1 MRRFSPLAQ
10 RRIRAFAANRRAL
23 TALVA
28 FVAVFALTLLA
39 ELIANDRPL
48 LLKYD
53 GKLYF
58 PVFAEYT
65 EQEFGGDFPT
75 PADYRDEFV
84 RQNIEKNGWMIMPPV
99 PFSFN
104 TVDYDLTTPT
114 PAPPSSRHW
123 LGTDDEG
130 RDIGADIVRNPAVG
144 GFCFSADNGFFAYRH
159 FRRCGAGVFWRQNR
173 YFYAAVYGNMGIASA
188 VVYFDYC
195 RQYFRPDVLEPADY
209 FDVFFLDIADRNGA
223 GGVSARQKSGICKSG
238 QGFGGRKRAD
248 YLPAYSAQCRGYDG
262 YVCAV
267 YSVGSDCGSDG
278 A

>member
-1 MRRFSPLAQ
+1 M
-10 RRIRAFAANRRAL
+10 
-23 TALVA
+23 
-28 FVAVFALTLLA
+28 
-39 ELIANDRPL
+39 
-48 LLKYD
+48 LKYD

-130 RDIGADIVRNPAVG
+130 RDILARILYGIRLSVVFAFLLTMVSSLIGISAGAV
-144 GFCFSADNGFFAYRH
+144 
-159 FRRCGAGVFWRQNR
+159 
-173 YFYAAVYGNMGIASA
+173 
-188 VVYFDYC
+188 
-195 RQYFRPDVLEPADY
+195 
-209 FDVFFLDIADRNGA
+209 
-223 GGVSARQKSGICKSG
+223 
-238 QGFGGRKRAD
+238 QGYFGGKTDIFMQRFMEIWES
-248 YLPAYSAQCRGYDG
+248 LPQLFILIIVASIF
-262 YVCAV
+262 VPTFW
-267 YSVGSDCGSDG
+267 SLLII
-278 A
+278 

>member
-23 TALVA
+23 TALVV
-28 FVAVFALTLLA
+28 FVAVFVLTLFA

-48 LLKYD
+48 LLKYN

-58 PVFAEYT
+58 PVLFEYT

-84 RQNIEKNGWMIMPPV
+84 RQNIEKSGWMIMPPV

-130 RDIGADIVRNPAVG
+130 RDILARILYGIRLSVV
-144 GFCFSADNGFFAYRH
+144 FCFSADNGFFAYRH
-159 FRRCGAGVFWRQNR
+159 FCRCGAGVFWRQ
-173 YFYAAVYGNMGIASA
+173 S
-188 VVYFDYC
+188 
-195 RQYFRPDVLEPADY
+195 
-209 FDVFFLDIADRNGA
+209 
-223 GGVSARQKSGICKSG
+223 
-238 QGFGGRKRAD
+238 
-248 YLPAYSAQCRGYDG
+248 
-262 YVCAV
+262 
-267 YSVGSDCGSDG
+267 
-278 A
+278 

>member
-130 RDIGADIVRNPAVG
+130 RDILARILYGIRLSVVFAFLLTMVSSLIGISAGAVQGYFGGKTDIFMQRFMEIWESLPQLFILIIVASIFVPT
-144 GFCFSADNGFFAYRH
+144 
-159 FRRCGAGVFWRQNR
+159 FWSLL
-173 YFYAAVYGNMGIASA
+173 II
-188 VVYFDYC
+188 
-195 RQYFRPDVLEPADY
+195 
-209 FDVFFLDIADRNGA
+209 FLDIADRNGA

>member
-114 PAPPSSRHW
+114 PAPPTR
-123 LGTDDEG
+123 
-130 RDIGADIVRNPAVG
+130 
-144 GFCFSADNGFFAYRH
+144 
-159 FRRCGAGVFWRQNR
+159 
-173 YFYAAVYGNMGIASA
+173 
-188 VVYFDYC
+188 
-195 RQYFRPDVLEPADY
+195 
-209 FDVFFLDIADRNGA
+209 
-223 GGVSARQKSGICKSG
+223 
-238 QGFGGRKRAD
+238 
-248 YLPAYSAQCRGYDG
+248 
-262 YVCAV
+262 
-267 YSVGSDCGSDG
+267 
-278 A
+278 